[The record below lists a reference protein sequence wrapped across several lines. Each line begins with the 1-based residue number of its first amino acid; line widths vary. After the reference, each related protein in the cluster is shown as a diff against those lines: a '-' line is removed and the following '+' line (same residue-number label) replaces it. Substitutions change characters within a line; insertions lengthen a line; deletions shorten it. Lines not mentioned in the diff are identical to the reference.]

1 MDKPEPVIRLQLTT
15 AVRFQLRDPTTKGI
29 HLRNYTS
36 KTQGGKKLVIKPES
50 EHSFNKEEAIVSVEL
65 WERGN
70 ASLDARYMKR
80 ERRPARLPRTSLAAS

>member
-36 KTQGGKKLVIKPES
+36 NTQGGKKLVIKPEC
-50 EHSFNKEEAIVSVEL
+50 EHIFNEVEAIVSAEH
-65 WERGN
+65 WERCN
-70 ASLDARYMKR
+70 A
-80 ERRPARLPRTSLAAS
+80 